1 MRIIFETLLL
11 PDLVYYTD
19 FDVGSGFCNLLRFSY
34 LMLQESVTRINFKE
48 ISTDVP
54 YFLTIFMM
62 PFTFNIATGL
72 RFGVISFVILK
83 VLSGKR
89 QEITLTMAIIALVF
103 LAVLLTN

>member
-1 MRIIFETLLL
+1 
-11 PDLVYYTD
+11 
-19 FDVGSGFCNLLRFSY
+19 
-34 LMLQESVTRINFKE
+34 MLQESVTRINFKE

>member
-1 MRIIFETLLL
+1 
-11 PDLVYYTD
+11 
-19 FDVGSGFCNLLRFSY
+19 
-34 LMLQESVTRINFKE
+34 
-48 ISTDVP
+48 
-54 YFLTIFMM
+54 MM

-72 RFGVISFVILK
+72 GFGVISFVILK